1 MLKRLGLR
9 FDSVTQAGGHYKV
22 TVSKGEVIKKV
33 TFPVSPS
40 DRRWINN
47 MESFLKKTFEL

>member
-9 FDSVTQAGGHYKV
+9 FESVTQAGGHYKV